1 MYILASDVTIN
12 TYLKPKISVS
22 AAKFVA
28 FKYIFF
34 VFIETNLMI
43 NSDKYFN
50 LSTNNIIK

>member
-1 MYILASDVTIN
+1 MYILASDVTKN
-12 TYLKPKISVS
+12 MYLKISVS

-34 VFIETNLMI
+34 IFIETNFMI

-50 LSTNNIIK
+50 LLTNNIIR